1 MASARNMVE
10 CFIAM
15 RRHPRPIIAAVRG
28 ALPIKSERGV
38 ANSTDPQAKLIFCW
52 RMVSH
57 RTVPLSYSRIAA
69 DQEWIRRAFELAY
82 FIHASKGI
90 ALCVAEEAWCKL
102 EHTIGSRDKRQNSS
116 SASRLQS
123 EMSSTT
129 GMRTRVRLNDEQLL
143 QLLVYAESD
152 SWERATENGDTPYH
166 LADEDLVIRFIK
178 HLVRIS
184 LKRSTFYAVLAIG
197 RLSYDYGT
205 SEVRQIYD
213 VLMQDGAR
221 FRDNPYLRKQKRVL
235 MREVI
240 ERFGKLVR
248 VVETPDREHRFLAQP
263 TTQMLIDL
271 VRECLRSFTPWNTT
285 CILPASF
292 DPTDNIPA
300 LSFSGTDS
308 DDESLIELNRFHT
321 ALHPDCFSRI
331 IASLG
336 FDSPDKR
343 LAMPQFF
350 FSNGDAPRGDRS
362 KPPLLAEA
370 DYRQFGRTREE
381 RSARRR
387 AFFARGLQV
396 YVDGVERAAFDPR
409 LESRVS
415 VRIKPTANVV
425 EVHGKDGGGDL
436 PLMTLLVHYYD
447 IPSGEAIKDA
457 LLLEG
462 GQKITTS
469 ITPVINN
476 IGDIEEVH
484 VEINYAET
492 QPLRVLALL
501 FLRAWSRLG
510 KSVRPGAGLRE
521 LKPRYSWLALTSVA
535 AALILVVSAII
546 WRQLDQP
553 AIDIPAGPQVELP
566 PVPPAEPQ
574 KTPPPRNPNENQ
586 ARGTLAMA
594 RARWD
599 SEPDAFSRAIRIEG
613 RRGDIPAV
621 KITPAYTKLLTA
633 VPSANPEGEVYR
645 RYRITLVAAED
656 PVWRRILRKPRG
668 DLSDRA
674 RILEV
679 AISPPK
685 FPKADSYQLRFEGES
700 QSGWQTLGRV
710 ALQPAGK

>member
-1 MASARNMVE
+1 
-10 CFIAM
+10 
-15 RRHPRPIIAAVRG
+15 
-28 ALPIKSERGV
+28 
-38 ANSTDPQAKLIFCW
+38 
-52 RMVSH
+52 MVSH
-57 RTVPLSYSRIAA
+57 RTAPLSYNRIAA

-82 FIHASKGI
+82 FIHASRGI

-102 EHTIGSRDKRQNSS
+102 EHTIGSRDKRQHYSP
-116 SASRLQS
+116 AGRRQS
-123 EMSSTT
+123 GMSSTT

-152 SWERATENGDTPYH
+152 SWERATEYGDTPYH
-166 LADEDLVIRFIK
+166 LTDEDLVIRFIK

-213 VLMQDGAR
+213 VLMQDDAR

-285 CILPASF
+285 CVLPASF
-292 DPTDNIPA
+292 DPTDKIPA
-300 LSFSGTDS
+300 LSFSGTDSRESQQSLRHS
-308 DDESLIELNRFHT
+308 DDESLIELNRFHA

-331 IASLG
+331 VASLG

-350 FSNGDAPRGDRS
+350 ISNGATPRGDRS

-370 DYRQFGRTREE
+370 DYRQLEQTREE
-381 RSARRR
+381 RSRRRR
-387 AFFARGLQV
+387 AFFARGLQI
-396 YVDGVERAAFDPR
+396 YVDGVEHAAFDPR
-409 LESRVS
+409 HESRVT

-425 EVHGKDGGGDL
+425 EVHGQDGGGDL
-436 PLMTLLVHYYD
+436 PLMTLLVNHHD
-447 IPSGEAIKDA
+447 ILSGEAIDHA

-462 GQKITTS
+462 GQKFTTS
-469 ITPVINN
+469 ITPVIND
-476 IGDIEEVH
+476 IGDIEDVH

-492 QPLRVLALL
+492 RPLRMLALL

-510 KSVRPGAGLRE
+510 KSISRPAAGLRE
-521 LKPRYSWLALTSVA
+521 LKPRYSWLALTGVA
-535 AALILVVSAII
+535 GALILGVSAII

-553 AIDIPAGPQVELP
+553 AIDIPRPQVELP
-566 PVPPAEPQ
+566 PVPPAGLRE
-574 KTPPPRNPNENQ
+574 TPPPQNPNEKE
-586 ARGTLAMA
+586 ASTLAMA
-594 RARWD
+594 EARWD
-599 SEPDAFSRAIRIEG
+599 YDPDAFSRAIRIEG

-621 KITPAYTKLLTA
+621 KITRAYTKLLTA
-633 VPSANPEGEVYR
+633 LPRANAEGEVYS
-645 RYRITLVAAED
+645 RYRITLVAAEN
-656 PVWRRILRKPRG
+656 PIWRRILSKPPG
-668 DLSDRA
+668 DVSDRA
-674 RILEV
+674 SVLEV
-679 AISPPK
+679 ALSPRM

-700 QSGWQTLGRV
+700 QSGWEALGRL
-710 ALQPAGK
+710 ALQPAGN

>member
-1 MASARNMVE
+1 MAN
-10 CFIAM
+10 
-15 RRHPRPIIAAVRG
+15 H
-28 ALPIKSERGV
+28 
-38 ANSTDPQAKLIFCW
+38 Q
-52 RMVSH
+52 
-57 RTVPLSYSRIAA
+57 TVPLSYSRIAA
-69 DQEWIRRAFELAY
+69 DQEWLRRAFELAY

-102 EHTIGSRDKRQNSS
+102 EHTIGNRDKGQRSPTGHF
-116 SASRLQS
+116 QS
-123 EMSSTT
+123 GMSPTT
-129 GMRTRVRLNDEQLL
+129 GMRTRVRLKDEQLL

-152 SWERATENGDTPYH
+152 SWERATEKGDTPYH
-166 LADEDLVIRFIK
+166 LTNEDLVIRFIK
-178 HLVRIS
+178 HLVRVS
-184 LKRSTFYAVLAIG
+184 LKRSAFYAVLAIG

-271 VRECLRSFTPWNTT
+271 VRGCLLSFTPWNTT
-285 CILPASF
+285 CVLPANF

-331 IASLG
+331 VASLG

-350 FSNGDAPRGDRS
+350 FSNSDTPRGDRS

-370 DYRQFGRTREE
+370 DYRQIKQTREE
-381 RSARRR
+381 RSRRRR
-387 AFFARGLQV
+387 AFFARGLRV

-409 LESRVS
+409 HESRVA

-425 EVHGKDGGGDL
+425 EVRGQDGGGDL
-436 PLMTLLVHYYD
+436 PLMTLLVYCD

-476 IGDIEEVH
+476 IGDIEEVQ

-492 QPLRVLALL
+492 RPLRMLALL

-510 KSVRPGAGLRE
+510 KSVGRPVAGLRE
-521 LKPRYSWLALTSVA
+521 LKPRYSWLALTSLA
-535 AALILVVSAII
+535 AALILGVSAII

-553 AIDIPAGPQVELP
+553 AIDIPAGPLVELP
-566 PVPPAEPQ
+566 PVPPAEPRE
-574 KTPPPRNPNENQ
+574 TPPPRNPNEKQ
-586 ARGTLAMA
+586 ARRTPAMV
-594 RARWD
+594 RARWYYD
-599 SEPDAFSRAIRIEG
+599 PDAFSRAIRIEE
-613 RRGDIPAV
+613 RRGAIPAV
-621 KITPAYTKLLTA
+621 EITRAYSKLLT
-633 VPSANPEGEVYR
+633 VVSPANAEGEVYL
-645 RYRITLVAAED
+645 RYRITLVAAEN
-656 PVWRRILRKPRG
+656 PVWQRILRKPRG
-668 DLSDRA
+668 AVSDRA
-674 RILEV
+674 RGLEV
-679 AISPPK
+679 ALSPRM

-700 QSGWQTLGRV
+700 QSGWQALGRV
-710 ALQPAGK
+710 DLQPAGK

>member
-1 MASARNMVE
+1 
-10 CFIAM
+10 
-15 RRHPRPIIAAVRG
+15 
-28 ALPIKSERGV
+28 
-38 ANSTDPQAKLIFCW
+38 
-52 RMVSH
+52 MVSH
-57 RTVPLSYSRIAA
+57 RTAPLSYSRIAA
-69 DQEWIRRAFELAY
+69 DQDWIRRAFELAY

-102 EHTIGSRDKRQNSS
+102 EHTIGSRDKRQQSSPDGRLQNGMS
-116 SASRLQS
+116 SA
-123 EMSSTT
+123 T

-152 SWERATENGDTPYH
+152 SWERATEYGDAPYH

-263 TTQMLIDL
+263 TTQTLIDL
-271 VRECLRSFTPWNTT
+271 VRECLRFFTPWNTT
-285 CILPASF
+285 CVLPASF
-292 DPTDNIPA
+292 DPTDKIPP
-300 LSFSGTDS
+300 LSFSGTGS
-308 DDESLIELNRFHT
+308 DDESLIELNRFHA

-331 IASLG
+331 VASLG

-350 FSNGDAPRGDRS
+350 ISNGDTLRGDRS

-370 DYRQFGRTREE
+370 DYSQLKQAREE
-381 RSARRR
+381 RSRRRR

-409 LESRVS
+409 HQSRVAIT
-415 VRIKPTANVV
+415 IKPTANVV
-425 EVHGKDGGGDL
+425 EVHGQDGGDEL

-447 IPSGEAIKDA
+447 IQSGEAVKDA

-462 GQKITTS
+462 GQKFTTS
-469 ITPVINN
+469 ITPVTNN

-484 VEINYAET
+484 VDINYAET
-492 QPLRVLALL
+492 RPLRMLALL
-501 FLRAWSRLG
+501 FLRGWSRLG
-510 KSVRPGAGLRE
+510 KSVSRPAAGLRE
-521 LKPRYSWLALTSVA
+521 SKPRYSWLALTSVA
-535 AALILVVSAII
+535 AALILGVSAII

-553 AIDIPAGPQVELP
+553 ALDLPAGPQVELP
-566 PVPPAEPQ
+566 PVPPAERLE
-574 KTPPPRNPNENQ
+574 TPPPRNPNEKQ
-586 ARGTLAMA
+586 ASGTVAMA

-599 SEPDAFSRAIRIEG
+599 YNPDAFSRAIRIEG

-621 KITPAYTKLLTA
+621 ETTSADTKLLTA
-633 VPSANPEGEVYR
+633 VPRANAEGEVYR
-645 RYRITLVAAED
+645 RYRITLVASEN
-656 PVWRRILRKPRG
+656 PVWQRILRKPRA
-668 DLSDRA
+668 DVSDRA
-674 RILEV
+674 RVLEV
-679 AISPPK
+679 ALSPRM
-685 FPKADSYQLRFEGES
+685 FPKAASYQLRFEGES

-710 ALQPAGK
+710 DLQHAGK